1 MQLYN
6 ASSLMLFYMLLGSL
20 VFFTTG
26 PPNMT
31 VLLSSGISCL
41 VIYPESEHESHSF
54 VRLFATPWTVQSLE
68 FSRPRILEWV
78 AFSFSRDLSNPGI
91 KPRSPGLQ
99 ADSLPTREAQEYW
112 SE

>member
-54 VRLFATPWTVQSLE
+54 VLTLCNPMDCTVLGILQTQNTRVGSLFLLQGSFQPRDQTQV
-68 FSRPRILEWV
+68 SRIAGRFFTNKGSPRIL
-78 AFSFSRDLSNPGI
+78 
-91 KPRSPGLQ
+91 K
-99 ADSLPTREAQEYW
+99 
-112 SE
+112 